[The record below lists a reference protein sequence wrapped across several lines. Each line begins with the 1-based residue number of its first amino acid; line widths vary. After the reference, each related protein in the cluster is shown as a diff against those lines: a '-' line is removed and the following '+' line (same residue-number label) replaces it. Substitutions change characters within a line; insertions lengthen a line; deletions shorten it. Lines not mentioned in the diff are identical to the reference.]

1 MAITLIKRDWS
12 TELSSPMDVFVMDS
26 AADAANLPES
36 PTGSLAIVADKGG
49 PIWMVN
55 ASGEWKE
62 Q

>member
-12 TELSSPMDVFVMDS
+12 SEMGKPMDVFVVDS
-26 AADAANLPES
+26 AADTDNLPDS
-36 PTGSLAIVADKGG
+36 PPGSIAIVADKSG

>member
-12 TELSSPMDVFVMDS
+12 TELSKPMDVYVVDS
-26 AADAANLPES
+26 ADDIANLPDS

>member
-12 TELSSPMDVFVMDS
+12 TELGKPMNIYVVDS
-26 AADAANLPES
+26 AADTANLPDS
-36 PTGSLAIVADKGG
+36 PTGSIAIVADKGG